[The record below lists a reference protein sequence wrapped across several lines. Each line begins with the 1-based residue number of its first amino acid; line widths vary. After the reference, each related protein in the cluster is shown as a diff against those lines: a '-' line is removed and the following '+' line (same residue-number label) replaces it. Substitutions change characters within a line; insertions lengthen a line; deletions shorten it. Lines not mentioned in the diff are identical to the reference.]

1 MEQDRKEKDPKLG
14 DSWGTAKERKTLHEE
29 VFVDGVVAKSTMVRP
44 RLRRRVRFR
53 ARSTYF
59 KPAGVPLRSL
69 EEIGVTRDELEA
81 LRLKDVEKLDQR
93 DAAERMEVSQPT
105 FHRILQSARNKTAEA
120 LIKGKAIRIIEQ

>member
-1 MEQDRKEKDPKLG
+1 
-14 DSWGTAKERKTLHEE
+14 
-29 VFVDGVVAKSTMVRP
+29 MVRP